1 MSSSPIPDPWPL
13 NPATKEDGSPGGH
26 THKPMDDS
34 GCQLGWNT
42 SPCVTLSWPQLPS
55 DQLSLAPQMANEW
68 LTPPLAPN
76 PAASP
81 FLDNNAGSE
90 ASTWSQPLLIAAGW
104 ARQRKSW
111 QGQKQGLFI
120 LRWPQQPGRHG
131 EEWAARPQQTIKLYQ
146 VRRGCRGCKIAAPL
160 AKSRGHLHL
169 I

>member
-1 MSSSPIPDPWPL
+1 MSPSPLPNSWPL
-13 NPATKEDGSPGGH
+13 NPAVKKDGSPGGH
-26 THKPMDDS
+26 TRKLTDDS

-76 PAASP
+76 PAAST
-81 FLDNNAGSE
+81 FLDNNTGSE
-90 ASTWSQPLLIAAGW
+90 ASTWSQPLLSTAGW

-111 QGQKQGLFI
+111 LGQKQGLFI
-120 LRWPQQPGRHG
+120 LHWPQQPGRYH
-131 EEWAARPQQTIKLYQ
+131 EEWAARPQQMIELYK
-146 VRRGCRGCKIAAPL
+146 VRRGWRGCKTTVPL
-160 AKSRGHLHL
+160 AKSQRHLHL